1 MLIPKLTAKYSTS
14 VPLMDKEVL
23 PNILSSAPTELFS
36 TKTTLSVIG
45 GSTLIALKLKIFIL
59 SMKILPLN
67 VKLTLKLVLLM
78 NQYLDM
84 ELLHLLT
91 TTMPLVVLPITIMLP
106 QLKLQYQLTQ
116 LKKKQL
122 PHQLRVDMHHQMPK
136 HPKTNTTL
144 AVKDVTSVETS
155 VKDETSVETA
165 TVTEEETTT
174 ADDQDAEDVKAD
186 DSVDKCSMKFV
197 SSIQLP
203 DKYKLPSQHYL
214 DGITMNSSN
223 SLNVWRP
230 KYD

>member
-23 PNILSSAPTELFS
+23 QNILSSAPTELFS

-67 VKLTLKLVLLM
+67 VKLTLKLVHLM

-197 SSIQLP
+197 SSIKLS
-203 DKYKLPSQHYL
+203 DKYELPSQHYL

-230 KYD
+230 KHD

>member
-59 SMKILPLN
+59 LMKILPLN
-67 VKLTLKLVLLM
+67 VKQTLKLVLLM
-78 NQYLDM
+78 NHNLDM

-91 TTMPLVVLPITIMLP
+91 TTMPLMPLPITIMLP

-116 LKKKQL
+116 LKKKL
-122 PHQLRVDMHHQMPK
+122 PHQLRVDMHHQMQK

-186 DSVDKCSMKFV
+186 DSVDKCSMKFI